1 MLVSIPVWEQLGILG
16 VQCFTLGFFPPLPH
30 QQTLL
35 VTCQQ
40 TSERDG
46 YSIEIFRLAKSVIPQ
61 EV

>member
-1 MLVSIPVWEQLGILG
+1 MLVSIPVWLQLGIFG
-16 VQCFTLGFFPPLPH
+16 VQRFPPGFLPPLPH

-46 YSIEIFRLAKSVIPQ
+46 ELRFD
-61 EV
+61 